1 LFINLS
7 DKYQQNLNYY
17 SKLSKSKNSNFSIY
31 SYAENIITDA
41 ERYRSLLESV
51 LNTNDVNFIGEAIEN
66 FVKSTDFVKEIYGDY
81 EYFTLLIPF
90 IEDLYKSEN
99 SNLSKDLYLNIANQL
114 KDRLSLFIE
123 MSKENKSEYVENI
136 ANNLFEYSKILNV
149 LKDYEADKSLIKS
162 EIESFINIKE
172 KLTN

>member
-1 LFINLS
+1 
-7 DKYQQNLNYY
+7 
-17 SKLSKSKNSNFSIY
+17 
-31 SYAENIITDA
+31 
-41 ERYRSLLESV
+41 SV

-81 EYFTLLIPF
+81 EYFTLLSPF
-90 IEDLYKSEN
+90 IENLYKSGN

-114 KDRLSLFIE
+114 KNRLNLFIE

>member
-1 LFINLS
+1 M
-7 DKYQQNLNYY
+7 
-17 SKLSKSKNSNFSIY
+17 
-31 SYAENIITDA
+31 
-41 ERYRSLLESV
+41 
-51 LNTNDVNFIGEAIEN
+51 NFIGEAIEN

-114 KDRLSLFIE
+114 KDRLNLFIE